1 MIPGQRVFHP
11 AFGTGRV
18 ISVSRTGPRTVAL
31 VDFGFTRAP
40 IVLEALQA
48 LSTDEGTATDS
59 QPTNSL
65 DAVPAE
71 APVKESPTAPVEVE
85 HRERSH
91 GSAGLGGSATEARK
105 GVTALRLGQVLE
117 TQVLELSVGTDRVQ
131 ARLGDALTRALGDR
145 PTFLLVDGVW
155 GGGKTHALTL
165 LQALARKENMAT
177 ASAVMDGVAVTLSE
191 PMQLMEEVV
200 SSLRFPGSVS
210 ADSLGQF
217 LRKAKRETK
226 SSTLRARG
234 ADQVADALDSL
245 PLAAFDDP
253 EGLQCI
259 EDYFSFS
266 LSTTQI
272 RSKLRLLEYEASAPP
287 VLRAR
292 RVDDRPRAFA
302 VLLKNWAQFS
312 AVMGARGLLIVL
324 DELDVEYASTAYFSK
339 ACFGLRARRR
349 ALLKQLKALSEH
361 RAPLHVALASAP
373 AGPDVETEN
382 DAVEDVREAMGPTLI
397 HIKAANPNDD
407 ELKDLL
413 SRLTALYQTAYP
425 ATTLELPAQWASDLF
440 GGLHARYRR
449 MPNAVPRHFV
459 RTALEAL
466 DLLTV
471 GEKSFDEVLQLL
483 RASD

>member
-117 TQVLELSVGTDRVQ
+117 K
-131 ARLGDALTRALGDR
+131 

-217 LRKAKRETK
+217 LRKAKRETR

>member
-40 IVLEALQA
+40 IVVEALQP
-48 LSTDEGTATDS
+48 LSADEGTATDS
-59 QPTNSL
+59 RPTNSP
-65 DAVPAE
+65 DALPAE
-71 APVKESPTAPVEVE
+71 APVRESQTAPM
-85 HRERSH
+85 ERPH
-91 GSAGLGGSATEARK
+91 GSAGLRGSATEARK
-105 GVTALRLGQVLE
+105 GVTALRLGQILE
-117 TQVLELSVGTDRVQ
+117 TQAFQLSVGTDRVQ
-131 ARLGDALTRALGDR
+131 ARLRDALTRALGDK

-191 PMQLMEEVV
+191 PMQLMEEIV

-217 LRKAKRETK
+217 LRKAKREAR

-245 PLAAFDDP
+245 PAAAFDDP

-272 RSKLRLLEYEASAPP
+272 RSKLRLLGYEASAPP

-312 AVMGARGLLIVL
+312 SVMGARGLLIVL
-324 DELDVEYASTAYFSK
+324 DELDVEYASTAYFNS
-339 ACFGLRARRR
+339 ASLGLRARRR
-349 ALLKQLKALSEH
+349 ALLEQLRALSEH
-361 RAPLHVALASAP
+361 RAPLLVALASAP

-382 DAVEDVREAMGPTLI
+382 DAVEDVRRAMGPTLV
-397 HIKAANPNDD
+397 HIKAANLSDD
-407 ELKDLL
+407 DLKDLL
-413 SRLTALYQTAYP
+413 LRLTALYQTAYP
-425 ATTLELPAQWASDLF
+425 ATTLELPALGASSLF

-483 RASD
+483 RASA